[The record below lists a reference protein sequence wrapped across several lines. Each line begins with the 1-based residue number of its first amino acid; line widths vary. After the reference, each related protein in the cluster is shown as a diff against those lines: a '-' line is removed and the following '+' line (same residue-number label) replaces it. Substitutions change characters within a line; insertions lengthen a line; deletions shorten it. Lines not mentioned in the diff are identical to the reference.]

1 MQETVEKLQT
11 TIGEVE
17 ERLQKQ
23 IDDDKFQLKRFEKK
37 MEDMEKSAKAAQQ
50 IAAASSN

>member
-1 MQETVEKLQT
+1 MQETIEKLQT

-23 IDDDKFQLKRFEKK
+23 IDDDKFQLKRIEKK
-37 MEDMEKSAKAAQQ
+37 CEDLEKSQKAAQA
-50 IAAASSN
+50 I